1 MRQQNKYLR
10 ARLNVTFVILLF
22 SMTFSFAGCGGGGGG
37 GGDNGSISPNSPTT
51 FRLFSNGY
59 FTAGTQEY
67 YNLTGNSTDGSSY
80 TGTLLI
86 EPQSATTF
94 NGAAAIPVE
103 DQLSLTNTDINTSIT
118 LTGVEYFSTDAS
130 NLELLGY
137 NSNDEG
143 TTSSGAS
150 LSVIPQSASIGDSG
164 SVGTYTFSNGD
175 ILTISWELTQAS
187 GSYANLVMS
196 STVTTSTGSMLLTE
210 ENTFVIDQDGNRQ
223 SVTIVLDVVSYGI
236 SVTLSGNKS

>member
-1 MRQQNKYLR
+1 MRKQNKYTW
-10 ARLNVTFVILLF
+10 ARFNVTFVILLF
-22 SMTFSFAGCGGGGGG
+22 SMVFSFAGCGGGGGG
-37 GGDNGSISPNSPTT
+37 GGDNGGISPNSPTT
-51 FRLFSNGY
+51 YKLFSDGY
-59 FTAGTQEY
+59 FTAGTQES
-67 YNLTGNSTDGSSY
+67 YNLTGSSTSGASY

-86 EPQSATTF
+86 DPQSATTF

-103 DQLSLTNTDINTSIT
+103 DQLSLTNTDSHTSIT

-137 NSNDEG
+137 NSNNEG
-143 TTSSGAS
+143 TTTSGAS

-164 SVGTYTFSNGD
+164 NAGTYTFSNGD
-175 ILTISWELTQAS
+175 ILTITWELTQAS
-187 GSYANLVMS
+187 GSFANLVMS

-210 ENTFVIDQDGNRQ
+210 ENAFVIDQDGNRQ
-223 SVTIVLDVVSYGI
+223 SVTIVLDAESYGI